1 MLEITFK
8 GKIKRLAFAYNVLNV
23 SALVVQ
29 IFFWI
34 ALIGSVAVILTST
47 PMIVK
52 ESGIPQF
59 WKIVMSLIA
68 LLYLTNRLHNFLEG
82 KAYKTLSRHQ
92 QLKQFENVK
101 L

>member
-1 MLEITFK
+1 MFKISFK
-8 GKIKRLAFAYNVLNV
+8 GQVKRLAFAYNVLNV
-23 SALVVQ
+23 AALTVQ
-29 IFFWI
+29 IFFWVF
-34 ALIGSVAVILTST
+34 LVGTLVVIFTST

-52 ESGIPQF
+52 ETGIPQF
-59 WKIVMSLIA
+59 WKIVFSLVL

-92 QLKQFENVK
+92 QLKQFENVQ